1 MKLSPRGLELLKNIN
16 WEKFSELKNRILSD
30 SLSKGIFI
38 IASGSVI
45 GQLIGIITAPIITRL
60 YSPADFGALGLF
72 SSILAILAIAGGFR
86 YDIALPLA
94 KNDEDAANLF
104 IFFLLLLSVTTI
116 CLSLIIFLFGD
127 NLLSFFHIESLKPYG
142 ILLLIGF
149 FGISFYGGLTS
160 WVSRRRDYTRI
171 THTRIYQSIGG
182 SGSKI
187 ILGFF
192 STGPL
197 GLLIGTLLSQV
208 MGIGTLVRYMW
219 ENDRAYFTTLSFS
232 RMAEN
237 ARRYIQFPLFSFPA
251 AVINALALQLPVFML
266 TAIYG
271 LQIVGMY
278 SLAYSLLIVSSSLI
292 SSAMAQVFY
301 AEVSNMM
308 RENSN
313 KIKELYVATTRKLL
327 VLGLPLIGIPCLLAP
342 FLFPLIFGEVW
353 KEAGIYCLP
362 LSLMAL
368 SNFVISPTSML
379 GGYGFNHWTL
389 LFDISRTALVF
400 ICFYLVQLFSL
411 PVLSALF
418 FYSLVMTFMYGVLYV
433 LNVQAID
440 RLVQKGSHY

>member
-1 MKLSPRGLELLKNIN
+1 MQ
-16 WEKFSELKNRILSD
+16 F
-30 SLSKGIFI
+30 
-38 IASGSVI
+38 
-45 GQLIGIITAPIITRL
+45 
-60 YSPADFGALGLF
+60 PAV
-72 SSILAILAIAGGFR
+72 SR
-86 YDIALPLA
+86 YDNALPLA

-116 CLSLIIFLFGD
+116 CLALIIFVFGET
-127 NLLSFFHIESLKPYG
+127 LLSFFHIESLKPYS

-149 FGISFYGGLTS
+149 FGISCYGALTS

-182 SGSKI
+182 SGGKI

-197 GLLIGTLLSQV
+197 GLLIGTILSQV
-208 MGIGTLVRYMW
+208 LGIGSLVRYMW
-219 ENDRAYFTTLSFS
+219 ENDRTYFTTLSFS
-232 RMAEN
+232 RMRDN

-266 TAIYG
+266 SAIYG
-271 LQIVGMY
+271 LQVVGMF

-292 SSAMAQVFY
+292 SSAMAQVYY

-313 KIKELYVATTRKLL
+313 KIKELYLTTTRKLL
-327 VLGLPLIGIPCLLAP
+327 ILGTPLIGIPCLLAP
-342 FLFPLIFGEVW
+342 LLFPLIFGEVW

-379 GGYGFNHWTL
+379 GGYGCNHWIL
-389 LFDISRTALVF
+389 MFDISRTALVF
-400 ICFYLVQLFSL
+400 ISFYLVQVFSL

-418 FYSLVMTFMYGVLYV
+418 LYSIVMTLMYGVLYL
-433 LNVQAID
+433 LNVRAID